1 MTAEAL
7 PRLIFNCTSY
17 QVLWRRFSPRVFE
30 VISKVPR
37 RYLEVQI
44 GFGGTTRRRCFHS
57 VQKTIFCTKYWV
69 MYFSQ
74 YPIKPTVLWTVLY
87 PGFGICLFGFS
98 HTSLTLKT
106 DSFITKCCRL
116 IMGYSLCTIRHL
128 CNTVYSVKNASHT
141 IRIMEHYE
149 AVIFTFCII
158 IKTWYRRSRKT
169 MIPDK
174 QKLSK
179 ILFIKMTSSHFSHMH
194 ILII

>member
-7 PRLIFNCTSY
+7 VRLIFNCTSY
-17 QVLWRRFSPRVFE
+17 RVLWRRFSPRVFE

-44 GFGGTTRRRCFHS
+44 VFGGTTRRRCENS

-69 MYFSQ
+69 IYFSQ
-74 YPIKPTVLWTVLY
+74 YLIKLAVLWTVLY
-87 PGFGICLFGFS
+87 PVFGICLFGFS
-98 HTSLTLKT
+98 RTSLTLKT
-106 DSFITKCCRL
+106 DSFITKYCRCITCFL
-116 IMGYSLCTIRHL
+116 LCTRRHL
-128 CNTVYSVKNASHT
+128 CNTVSSVKNASHT

-169 MIPDK
+169 MILDK

-179 ILFIKMTSSHFSHMH
+179 ILFIKMTSTHFSRMH
-194 ILII
+194 IITI